1 MNKENIFKLDEL
13 SNYFSDLKDII
24 FYSHGVDG
32 VFTFVSDSI
41 TDVLGYFP
49 EEFKINYQNLLTD
62 NPINEK
68 CKQYTELSING
79 LKQPPYEIE
88 VFNKNGD
95 SCWLEISESPVFDSK
110 GSVFAING
118 IAKDV
123 TLTKNNEE
131 ALTKIENI
139 NKVLLETADICLKEI
154 HKNDGPG
161 YTLMYLSPAGQKQL
175 GIKNIEQYY
184 GGPYPA
190 EVYPEEASKSTIEAL
205 DSLVS
210 TGESTQVECELFDV
224 NGNSVWYL
232 TTYSVQRKNEDGR
245 VVSITGASQNITQRK
260 KDQDALAKYTK
271 ELAESN
277 KELENFALIASHD
290 LQEPLRKITTFG
302 DRILMSAGNLD
313 EKSLDYIQR
322 MQKSTLRM
330 SRFIEDLL
338 HYSRITTSNPP
349 NETVDIEESAKTV
362 CEQLDH
368 IINLN
373 NAEIH
378 IRNLP
383 KLEGIRSQ
391 FDQLFTNLITN
402 SLKFKKKD
410 ENPKINISGEKDVI
424 GYWKLVVEDNGIGLN
439 EKYLD
444 KIFQPFQRL
453 HGRSEYEGTGLG
465 LSICKK
471 IVDRHNGTIT
481 AKSKLGEGAT
491 FIIKLPEKQTPAG
504 KTQ

>member
-1 MNKENIFKLDEL
+1 MNKENVLKLNEL
-13 SNYFSDLKDII
+13 SNYFCDLKDII

-41 TDVLGYFP
+41 KDVLGYFP
-49 EEFKINYQNLLTD
+49 EEFKINYENVLTD

-79 LKQPPYEIE
+79 LKQPPYQIE
-88 VFNKNGD
+88 VFHKNGH

-110 GSVFAING
+110 GNVFAING

-123 TLTKNNEE
+123 TLSKNNKE
-131 ALTKIENI
+131 ALTKIESI
-139 NKVLLETADICLKEI
+139 NKVLLETTDICLKEI

-161 YTLMYLSPAGQKQL
+161 YTLMYLSLAGQKQL
-175 GIKNIEQYY
+175 GITNIEKYY

-190 EVYPEEASKSTIEAL
+190 DVYPEEASKVTTEAL
-205 DSLVS
+205 DRLVS
-210 TGESTQVECELFDV
+210 TGKSTQVECELFDV

-245 VVSITGASQNITQRK
+245 IASITAASQNITQRK

-290 LQEPLRKITTFG
+290 LQEPLRKITIFG
-302 DRILMSAGNLD
+302 DRVLIGAANLD
-313 EKSLDYIQR
+313 EKSRDYIQR

-330 SRFIEDLL
+330 SCFIEDLL
-338 HYSRITTSNPP
+338 HYSRITTASRP
-349 NETVDIEESAKTV
+349 NEIVDIEDSARTV

-368 IINLN
+368 TIKLN
-373 NAEIH
+373 NAVIN
-378 IRNLP
+378 IGSLP
-383 KLEGIRSQ
+383 KLEGIKSQ
-391 FDQLFTNLITN
+391 FDQLFSNLITN
-402 SLKFKKKD
+402 SLKFKRKD
-410 ENPKINISGEKDVI
+410 ENPKINIFGEKDVT
-424 GYWKLVVEDNGIGLN
+424 GHWKIVIEDNGIGLD
-439 EKYLD
+439 EKYLE

-471 IVDRHNGTIT
+471 IVDHHNGTIT
-481 AKSKLGEGAT
+481 VKSKLGEGAT
-491 FIIKLPEKQTPAG
+491 FIIELPEKQTP
-504 KTQ
+504 KD